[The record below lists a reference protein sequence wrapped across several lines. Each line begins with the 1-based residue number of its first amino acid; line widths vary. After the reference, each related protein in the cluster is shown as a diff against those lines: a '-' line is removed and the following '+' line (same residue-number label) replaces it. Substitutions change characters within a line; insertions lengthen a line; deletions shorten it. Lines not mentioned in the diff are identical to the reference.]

1 MTCRNPTLLNS
12 LPNGFTATATTQL
25 AGRGRGSN
33 VWVSPP
39 GSLMF
44 STVLRVSF
52 AQAETAPV
60 VFVQYLVGLAI
71 VDGIKTYEPAYQRM
85 PIKLKWPNDIY
96 ARRQTDPP
104 GKISPLQSTSSS
116 KNGDTNQPREEE
128 REYVKI
134 GGILVNSTYSGGDY
148 TLVVGVG
155 LNVANEAPTTSLNAL
170 AAEAKPVLPPFQTEK
185 LLARILICFQVLYSQ
200 FSQQG
205 WSRELEGKFYEYW
218 LHG

>member
-1 MTCRNPTLLNS
+1 MPKTCRNPTLLNS

-71 VDGIKTYEPAYQRM
+71 VDAIKTYEPAYQRM

-96 ARRQTDPP
+96 VRRQ
-104 GKISPLQSTSSS
+104 KNISSS
-116 KNGDTNQPREEE
+116 SSSLPSNNGETNRSGEEE

-134 GGILVNSTYSGGDY
+134 GGILVNSTYTGGDY
-148 TLVVGVG
+148 TLVIGVG

-170 AAEAKPVLPPFQTEK
+170 AAEAKPALPPFQTEK
-185 LLARILICFQVLYSQ
+185 LLARILVCFQALYGQ
-200 FSQQG
+200 FCRQG
-205 WSRELEGKFYEYW
+205 WSRELEGRYYEYW